1 MKTRFNPWPISI
13 VAVFVLLFC
22 GITAVIVIAATHSD
36 SMVSENYYEQELTY
50 QNQIDSTARAQKS
63 GAAITADSA
72 GGNVLTVCV
81 PASQLTQNFSG
92 TIELYRPSDPKLDQA
107 LKLVPR
113 ADGTQKLD
121 SSRLAAGLW
130 LVRLKWSAAGLDYFL
145 EKKITVTGI

>member
-36 SMVSENYYEQELTY
+36 SMVSENYYEQELTF
-50 QNQIDSTARAQKS
+50 QNQIDSAVRAQKS
-63 GAAITADSA
+63 GAAITA
-72 GGNVLTVCV
+72 GGSGMTVSV
-81 PASQLTQNFSG
+81 PASHLAQNFSG
-92 TIELYRPSDPKLDQA
+92 TIELYRPSDPKLDQT
-107 LKLVPR
+107 LKLAPR

-121 SSRLAAGLW
+121 GSGLAAGNW
-130 LVRLKWSAAGLDYFL
+130 LVRLKWNAAGLDYFL